1 MKVLVTGAGGMLARA
16 LVPEL
21 RSRGHE
27 VSALDRAALDVTDE
41 RAVAERVLE
50 ERPGVVVQ
58 CAAYTAVDAAEEEE
72 DLAFRV
78 NAEAAG
84 FVARACDQIGALFV
98 YPSTDYVFRG
108 NGMHPYRPGDPPDP
122 VNAYGRSKLGGEV
135 ASREASRALVVRT
148 SWLYGEGGKN
158 FVDTISR
165 LARERDRLEVVEDQV
180 GRPTSTASLAWI
192 ICELIDSGAEGTFHA
207 TDGGEPVSWLGFA
220 REIVSRLS
228 LEIPVFPVSSATLRR
243 AAVRPGYSVLD
254 LSGTEAVI
262 GRALPHWKE
271 ALARYLGSRGGGA

>member
-27 VSALDRAALDVTDE
+27 VAALGRAALDVTDE
-41 RAVAERVLE
+41 RAVTERVLG

-72 DLAFRV
+72 DVAFRV

-84 FVARACDQIGALFV
+84 FVARACDRIGALFV

-108 NGMHPYRPGDPPDP
+108 NGTRPYRPGDPPDP
-122 VNAYGRSKLGGEV
+122 VNAYGRSKLGGEK
-135 ASREASRALVVRT
+135 ASRGASRALVVRT

-180 GRPTSTASLAWI
+180 GRPTSTSSLAWI